1 MSRGFVSLVAL
12 LTLSWAV
19 SAPAQSPPAQPSRDT
34 PAAAGGTAV
43 IRGRVVEAA
52 TGKGLSRVQVRANTP
67 NPNAGG
73 PPPTPYPWVATTDGD
88 GRYEIKGL
96 PAGTYGIVATKA
108 NYVRAAWGEQRVDGP
123 AKRIPITEGQ
133 VLEKIDLRLTRAGV
147 VTGRIVDE
155 FGDPVT
161 DVFVTAMRY
170 QYIQGSRRL
179 TQGGRGGSTNDI
191 GEYRIYGLSPGQYF
205 VSATLRNFTGINT
218 ETTDRSSYA
227 PTFYPG
233 TGNVAE
239 AQRLTIA
246 AGQTAGDINLA
257 LLPIQTARVSGTA
270 IDADGKPMVGMVN
283 VMQRL
288 GATMIGGSAAQ
299 VRPDGTFTVNL
310 TPGDYVFRVF
320 GPGTSDV
327 AFTDVTV
334 NGSDMDGVQIV
345 AAKPSIIRGRIVF
358 TPSATAADPP
368 KPTAFDLGA
377 TREWA
382 IGQPVRNQ
390 AKIKDDGTFE
400 ISLPAGHVLIR
411 GLMMGQGNGPGGPPP
426 WRLNRVILQDLDVG
440 DSGIDVPPNGTI
452 ENVVVEMTNHLAE
465 AVGRVT
471 DADGKIVRDCFV
483 IVFAQD
489 STHWTVQT
497 RHLSVSRPGLDD
509 LFHARLL
516 AGDYYAVAMS
526 DVETNAWT
534 DPEFLAQARERA
546 TRFSI
551 AGGEKKTLDLPLS
564 AAPVF

>member
-1 MSRGFVSLVAL
+1 MSRTQLLSVVL
-12 LTLSWAV
+12 LTLV
-19 SAPAQSPPAQPSRDT
+19 LVQSASAQTPPSQTARDT
-34 PAAAGGTAV
+34 PAAAAGGTAV

-52 TGKGLSRVQVRANTP
+52 TGKGLSRVQVRANM
-67 NPNAGG
+67 NG
-73 PPPTPYPWVATTDGD
+73 PQPTPYPWMAMTDAD

-96 PAGTYGIVATKA
+96 PADTYAIVATKA
-108 NYVRAAWGEQRVDGP
+108 NYVRSAWGETRVEGP
-123 AKRIPITEGQ
+123 GKRIPVADGQ
-133 VLEKIDLRLTRAGV
+133 VVDKIDVRLTRTGV
-147 VTGRIVDE
+147 VTGKIVDE

-161 DVFVTAMRY
+161 DVSVTAMRY

-179 TQGGRGGSTNDI
+179 TQSGRGGQTNDV
-191 GEYRIYGLSPGQYF
+191 GEYRVYGLTPGQYF
-205 VSATLRNFTGINT
+205 ISATLRNFTGINT

-246 AGQTAGDINLA
+246 AGQTAPDINLA
-257 LLPIQTARVSGTA
+257 LLPIQTAKVSGIA

-288 GATMIGGSAAQ
+288 GATMIGNSAAP
-299 VRPDGTFTVNL
+299 VRPDGRFTLNL
-310 TPGDYVFRVF
+310 TPGDYTFRVF
-320 GPGTSDV
+320 GPNPADA

-334 NGSDMDGVQIV
+334 SGSDLDGVQIV
-345 AAKPSIIRGRIVF
+345 AAKPSIIRGRIAF
-358 TPSATAADPP
+358 TASATAAAPP

-377 TREWA
+377 MREWA
-382 IGQPVRNQ
+382 IGQPVRSQ

-411 GLMMGQGNGPGGPPP
+411 GLMMGQTAGPGGPPP
-426 WRLNRVILQDLDVG
+426 WRLNRVILNDLDVA
-440 DSGIDVPPNGTI
+440 DSGIDVPQNGTI
-452 ENVVVEMTNHLAE
+452 ENVVVEMTNHLGE
-465 AVGRVT
+465 AAGRVT
-471 DADGKIVRDCFV
+471 DADGKVVRDCFV

-489 STHWTVQT
+489 SAHWTVQT
-497 RHLSVSRPGLDD
+497 RHLSVARPGLDD

-546 TRFSI
+546 TKFSL
-551 AGGEKKTLDLPLS
+551 ADGEKKTLDLPLS
-564 AAPVF
+564 AAPVY